1 MQNSDVLV
9 LKGPF
14 PAEIAT
20 LQVIRDS
27 SLYTSWLNLSIIRS
41 LNLQF
46 PTASTRPIN
55 EHIVLDDDNNVN
67 STSILTSISDRNSR
81 LILQTKRPFNIKVNA
96 SCLMLLQA
104 RNPFNIK
111 VLNSEFKS
119 IAIFLLLHF
128 ETKCLKD
135 LTHKKRKLDPK
146 TLNYTYNCI
155 HV

>member
-1 MQNSDVLV
+1 M
-9 LKGPF
+9 
-14 PAEIAT
+14 
-20 LQVIRDS
+20 
-27 SLYTSWLNLSIIRS
+27 S

-67 STSILTSISDRNSR
+67 STILTSISDRNSR

-96 SCLMLLQA
+96 SCLILLQA

-111 VLNSEFKS
+111 VSNSGYKS

-135 LTHKKRKLDPK
+135 LLHEKRKLDPK
-146 TLNYTYNCI
+146 TLNCMQVYSRTQVSWKASQPFNLQPLF
-155 HV
+155 

>member
-1 MQNSDVLV
+1 MKCGFSIGYGIGRKYWPIWVSVLDLNQNSGFGRTFCIYYFARKIQTPV
-9 LKGPF
+9 
-14 PAEIAT
+14 
-20 LQVIRDS
+20 RDS

-104 RNPFNIK
+104 RNPFNIQ
-111 VLNSEFKS
+111 V
-119 IAIFLLLHF
+119 
-128 ETKCLKD
+128 
-135 LTHKKRKLDPK
+135 
-146 TLNYTYNCI
+146 
-155 HV
+155 